1 MSVLSVATI
10 RSQNNNPVAFQKS
23 DGSKIGQLCVGN
35 IHIDASSGTPEN
47 KQDFNVSS
55 LSDLGEGKYRVNFEN
70 AFSNTDYIVTAA
82 SGKVSTTSNATSAVD
97 VRNMQTNSLDL
108 FIEDVDNGFVD
119 VDYVMIAIF
128 DNV

>member
-35 IHIDASSGTPEN
+35 IHIDASSGTPQN

-55 LSDLGEGKYRVNFEN
+55 VSDLGTGKYEVSFDN
-70 AFSNTDYIVTAA
+70 AFSNSDYIVTAA
-82 SGKVSTTSNATSAVD
+82 SGKVSGTSNAVSAVD
-97 VRNMQTNSLDL
+97 VRNMQTNKLEL
-108 FIEDVDNGFVD
+108 HVEDVDNGFVD